1 VLTGDRQE
9 TAINIGYACRLLI
22 EEMTLIICNEETKEA
37 TKEFLTQRIAE
48 LDSEPL
54 GEGEEE
60 VCLDRR
66 GSFFSS
72 FFFLS

>member
-1 VLTGDRQE
+1 
-9 TAINIGYACRLLI
+9 
-22 EEMTLIICNEETKEA
+22 MTLIICNEETKEA